1 MDKFNELKEI
11 IAGLEEDATKFYDKN
26 NKAAGV
32 RLRKGLQDIRT
43 LAQALR
49 QDVSAK
55 NKESKQ

>member
-11 IAGLEEDATKFYDKN
+11 IASLEDEATKFYDKN

-32 RLRKGLQDIRT
+32 RLRKGLQDIKN
-43 LAQALR
+43 LAQTLR

-55 NKESKQ
+55 NNEGK